1 MVHDSGGSGGGG
13 AGGGRGRDQPCDYHL
28 DIEVVENDGE
38 SGAVKSVEKERWL
51 VCNQMGGGG
60 ASELASSEELAHMR
74 LVRLRTAVVVNE
86 IMIHYGNDLLLG
98 GFLRCRAPSH
108 H

>member
-1 MVHDSGGSGGGG
+1 MVHGSGGGG
-13 AGGGRGRDQPCDYHL
+13 GGGGGGGDGGGASGGRGRDQPCDYHL

-74 LVRLRTAVVVNE
+74 LVRSRTFARNAGLYRIVQGC
-86 IMIHYGNDLLLG
+86 MK
-98 GFLRCRAPSH
+98 
-108 H
+108 

>member
-1 MVHDSGGSGGGG
+1 MVHDSGGGGGGGG

-38 SGAVKSVEKERWL
+38 SGVVKSVEKERWL

-74 LVRLRTAVVVNE
+74 LVRSRNAGLYE
-86 IMIHYGNDLLLG
+86 IRIHYGTDLLLG